1 MYAEQ
6 GLLLPYMLGFPQ
18 EASGVDQH
26 LLPFTAYEDLV
37 SIDLPNSDPYMG
49 DLVQTSAISEYDL
62 GEVGDLFKFPE
73 SILEESLFALDP
85 ITDAMS
91 VMSGYGST
99 MTEETIKI
107 VDMESIQN
115 KDFLGD
121 AFYDCQKELFA
132 KSTAGVLPEALDIAA
147 APVQTEEN
155 SAGERSFAEG
165 SLPKSISFG
174 CLSSVDCFNISSVES
189 SFLGVNDMNLDAAF
203 GMRRV
208 YSEGDIQILGIDNL
222 VHGSMNIVPSSN
234 LLATIVDVKIE
245 VKIEERREKLS
256 RYRTK
261 RKKRNYGRKIKYAC
275 RKALAD
281 SQPRIRGRFARME
294 DRYAKTN

>member
-6 GLLLPYMLGFPQ
+6 GLLLPYTLGFPQ
-18 EASGVDQH
+18 EVSGVDQH
-26 LLPFTAYEDLV
+26 FLPFTAYEDLV
-37 SIDLPNSDPYMG
+37 SADLPNSAPYMG
-49 DLVQTSAISEYDL
+49 NLVQISAISEYDL
-62 GEVGDLFKFPE
+62 GGVGDLFEAPE
-73 SILEESLFALDP
+73 PILEESILALDP

-99 MTEETIKI
+99 ITEETLKI
-107 VDMESIQN
+107 ADMESIQN
-115 KDFLGD
+115 EDFLGD
-121 AFYDCQKELFA
+121 ALYDCQKDLFA
-132 KSTAGVLPEALDIAA
+132 NSTAGVLPEALDIAA
-147 APVQTEEN
+147 AAVQTEETL
-155 SAGERSFAEG
+155 AGERSFAEG

-174 CLSSVDCFNISSVES
+174 CLSSVDCFNISTVES

-208 YSEGDIQILGIDNL
+208 YSEGDIRVLGIDDL
-222 VHGSMNIVPSSN
+222 VHGNMNIVPSSN
-234 LLATIVDVKIE
+234 PLATIVDVNIE

-261 RKKRNYGRKIKYAC
+261 RTKRNYGRKIKYAC

-294 DRYAKTN
+294 DRYAKT